1 MIAEWI
7 ESYAPKNRDDYEQ
20 AMREIMQQI
29 ALAGLYRVGFYNK
42 AAFYG
47 GTALRIFYKLDRFS
61 GDLDFSLMEKD
72 MDFDLSTYLEA
83 VKNEFSSIGMNV
95 SVSIKKKQ
103 KTSDI
108 ESAFLKSE
116 TIWSEIV
123 LQNTVAQMGL
133 DRTIRVK
140 IKLEV
145 DTNPPLGFETEEH
158 LLIRPY
164 SFFVRCFQI
173 QDLFAGKMHALLFRK
188 WKSNV
193 KGRDWYDLEW
203 YIRRGTPLN
212 LHHFMLRAIDSG
224 DWTKESM
231 TEAELRMLLAQR
243 IDQINMERAKDD
255 IKRFIKDPKVLDIW
269 SPSYFHKL
277 VELLKIN
284 SN

>member
-1 MIAEWI
+1 
-7 ESYAPKNRDDYEQ
+7 
-20 AMREIMQQI
+20 
-29 ALAGLYRVGFYNK
+29 
-42 AAFYG
+42 
-47 GTALRIFYKLDRFS
+47 
-61 GDLDFSLMEKD
+61 
-72 MDFDLSTYLEA
+72 
-83 VKNEFSSIGMNV
+83 
-95 SVSIKKKQ
+95 
-103 KTSDI
+103 
-108 ESAFLKSE
+108 
-116 TIWSEIV
+116 
-123 LQNTVAQMGL
+123 
-133 DRTIRVK
+133 
-140 IKLEV
+140 
-145 DTNPPLGFETEEH
+145 
-158 LLIRPY
+158 
-164 SFFVRCFQI
+164 
-173 QDLFAGKMHALLFRK
+173 MHALLFRK

-212 LHHFMLRAIDSG
+212 LHHFMLRAIYSG